1 MKVEEQ
7 FLTLVIEKRGFSE
20 RKGLPSDRVTIDA
33 DPTQPEGFAP
43 EKKWVGASKHLM
55 TNKILGSIKTL
66 DKGLVGFLAS
76 RSFSGIGER
85 SFILPRVFM
94 NDVDAELNG
103 WKSQRE
109 ALVAELADGAWQTSI
124 AEAQTKLG
132 FLFNPNDYV
141 SAESLPEVFAV
152 KWRFEGISETLRNLM
167 REAAAKAVEE
177 TVKRVEPGESGRERR
192 FTEKTFE
199 GLKDFLASYDARQVG
214 NDEEL
219 DALRDDIRK
228 VVNLGE
234 AYLNL
239 REGGKV
245 SDMMLEIARR
255 SAVNA
260 LAPVAEKAS
269 RIAGTRQI
277 ELED

>member
-1 MKVEEQ
+1 MNFEEQ
-7 FLTLVIEKRGFSE
+7 FLTLIVEKRGFSE

-33 DPTQPEGFAP
+33 DPTQPDGFAP

-66 DKGLVGFLAS
+66 DKDMVNFLSS
-76 RSFSGIGER
+76 RSFSGIGDH
-85 SFILPRVFM
+85 SFILPRVLM
-94 NDVDAELNG
+94 SAVDVELNN
-103 WKSQRE
+103 WQTKRD
-109 ALVAELADGAWQTSI
+109 ALVAELADGSWQASI
-124 AEAQTKLG
+124 AEAQSKLG
-132 FLFNPNDYV
+132 FLFNPNDYI
-141 SAESLPEVFAV
+141 SAELLPQAFAV
-152 KWRFEGISETLRNLM
+152 KWRFEGVSETLRNLM
-167 REAAAKAVEE
+167 RVAAAKAVEE

-199 GLKDFLASYDARQVG
+199 SLKDFLASYDARQVG

-228 VVNLGE
+228 VVALGE
-234 AYLNL
+234 SYLNM

-245 SDMMLEIARR
+245 SDMVLEIARR
-255 SAVNA
+255 STVNA
-260 LAPVAEKAS
+260 LAPVAEKACA
-269 RIAGTRQI
+269 IAGTRQI

>member
-1 MKVEEQ
+1 MNFEEQ
-7 FLTLVIEKRGFSE
+7 FLTLVIEKKGFSE
-20 RKGLPSDRVTIDA
+20 RRGLPSDRVTIDA
-33 DPTQPEGFAP
+33 DPSQPDGFAP

-66 DKGLVGFLAS
+66 DKGLVDFLAS

-85 SFILPRVFM
+85 SFILPRVLM
-94 NDVDAELNG
+94 NDVDAELND
-103 WKSQRE
+103 WKSKRE
-109 ALVAELADGAWQTSI
+109 ALVTTLADGSWQASI

-132 FLFNPNDYV
+132 FLFNPKDYV

-152 KWRFEGISETLRNLM
+152 KWRFEGVSETLRNLM

-199 GLKDFLASYDARQVG
+199 ELKDFLASYDARQVG

-234 AYLNL
+234 SYLNM